1 MVSDPTPDGDG
12 RATDADTTW
21 ATLFARAAA
30 VAPSEAAVRESVAQ
44 SDVDEPAESGGDET
58 TPPTDPH
65 EPAPTRVVAA
75 PAVLV
80 ADLFRDGPERTAL
93 DRLREHSW
101 TTLVA
106 SDPLLDAAEGAIRRL
121 AGSADDRLAADW
133 RRRVERWRERVVH
146 PAGDDPTLGSAYRGG
161 AMHVLSADGRL
172 TSAAGGRA
180 VRARVETSVREP
192 AAFARLFDA
201 EGLYEHAVG
210 GAYEGPDRD
219 PRA

>member
-1 MVSDPTPDGDG
+1 MSDPTPDGDG
-12 RATDADTTW
+12 RATDANPTW
-21 ATLFARAAA
+21 AALFARAAV
-30 VAPSEAAVRESVAQ
+30 VAPTEAAIRESVAA
-44 SDVDEPAESGGDET
+44 SDADGTEESDGDET
-58 TPPTDPH
+58 ASPTDPR

-80 ADLFRDGPERTAL
+80 ADLFRDGPERAAL

-106 SDPLLDAAEGAIRRL
+106 SDPLLDAAEEAIRRL
-121 AGSADDRLAADW
+121 AGGADDRLAADW

-161 AMHVLSADGRL
+161 AMHVLSLDDRL
-172 TSAAGGRA
+172 TTADAGAALRGRVA
-180 VRARVETSVREP
+180 VSVREP
-192 AAFARLFDA
+192 VAFGAVFDPTS
-201 EGLYEHAVG
+201 LYAAVG
-210 GAYEGPDRD
+210 GGEYPGPDRE